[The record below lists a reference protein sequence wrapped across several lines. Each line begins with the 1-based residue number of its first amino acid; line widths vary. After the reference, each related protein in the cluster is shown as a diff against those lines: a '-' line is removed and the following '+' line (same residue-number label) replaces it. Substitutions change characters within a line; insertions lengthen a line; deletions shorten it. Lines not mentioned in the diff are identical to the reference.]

1 MSKFSMHYDALMSAV
16 AEYNSVSDY
25 KDVFSGQT
33 NELYRECFRILE
45 DVNSARECNTDEWKY
60 NLKSKEDGKLEI
72 GIRLKEETH
81 EIRKDKN

>member
-1 MSKFSMHYDALMSAV
+1 MSKFSMCYDALMSTV

-25 KDVFSGQT
+25 KGVFSGQT

-45 DVNSARECNTDEWKY
+45 DVNAARDCDTDKWRY
-60 NLKSKEDGKLEI
+60 TLKNKEDGKLEI
-72 GIRLKEETH
+72 GIRLKEESY